1 MDINIIVS
9 NISWKFLK
17 GLLQF
22 FSMILIV
29 RSLDISEYG
38 WYVTAISSFELIA
51 MFCLPGA
58 IKIALRSSLADDGN
72 FQKLLGLRLVL
83 MPFLLLGFI
92 FIPDF
97 LAIYIL
103 IAVFADHISMF
114 ARVKLNHFRRY
125 FLFNCLDSLV
135 PLLLVIFISF
145 YVFVFEKNLTLEI
158 LVSAY
163 CLISLFSM
171 MLSIIT
177 AIKVSDFSIF
187 FQLPNLEL
195 ARQSL
200 YASGNGLISQSM
212 RRGAVVIAATFLS
225 VTEAAYV
232 NIALQFLTIFT
243 MIYSGFSLSLTRD
256 IYDTKIPIKSVVN
269 NYFKPLL
276 ILILLIIFCSIGL
289 FLYGEALVTLIFGI
303 KSLKAS
309 SIVFMTPLILLFQL
323 PQLILMSFFMRLKRE
338 FMILKLNIAS
348 IVIFIPISL
357 IFSTSIFNL
366 TLILIAFA
374 LFTSLIYITTM
385 MNIKQDNKNV

>member
-1 MDINIIVS
+1 
-9 NISWKFLK
+9 
-17 GLLQF
+17 
-22 FSMILIV
+22 
-29 RSLDISEYG
+29 
-38 WYVTAISSFELIA
+38 
-51 MFCLPGA
+51 
-58 IKIALRSSLADDGN
+58 
-72 FQKLLGLRLVL
+72 
-83 MPFLLLGFI
+83 
-92 FIPDF
+92 
-97 LAIYIL
+97 
-103 IAVFADHISMF
+103 
-114 ARVKLNHFRRY
+114 
-125 FLFNCLDSLV
+125 
-135 PLLLVIFISF
+135 
-145 YVFVFEKNLTLEI
+145 
-158 LVSAY
+158 
-163 CLISLFSM
+163 M

-303 KSLKAS
+303 KSIKAS

-323 PQLILMSFFMRLKRE
+323 PQLILMSFYEIKRE
-338 FMILKLNIAS
+338 LIILKLNIAS

-366 TLILIAFA
+366 ILILIAFA
-374 LFTSLIYITTM
+374 LFTSLIYVTTM
-385 MNIKQDNKNV
+385 MNINKDNKNV

>member
-38 WYVTAISSFELIA
+38 WYVMAISSFELIA
-51 MFCLPGA
+51 MFCLPGV
-58 IKIALRSSLADDGN
+58 IKIALRSSLANDGN
-72 FQKLLGLRLVL
+72 FQKLLGLRFVL
-83 MPFLLLGFI
+83 MPFLLFGFI
-92 FIPDF
+92 FVPDV

-114 ARVKLNHFRRY
+114 ARVKLNHYKRY
-125 FLFNCLDSLV
+125 FLFNFLESLV

-145 YVFVFEKNLTLEI
+145 YVFVFEQNFTLEI
-158 LVSAY
+158 LVFAY

-177 AIKVSDFSIF
+177 AIKVTDFSIF
-187 FQLPNLEL
+187 FQLPSLEL

-256 IYDTKIPIKSVVN
+256 IYDMKIPIKSVIN
-269 NYFKPLL
+269 NYSKPLL

-303 KSLKAS
+303 KSIKAS

-338 FMILKLNIAS
+338 LIILKLNISS

-366 TLILIAFA
+366 ILILIAFA
-374 LFTSLIYITTM
+374 LFTSLIYVTTM
-385 MNIKQDNKNV
+385 MNINKDN

>member
-125 FLFNCLDSLV
+125 F
-135 PLLLVIFISF
+135 
-145 YVFVFEKNLTLEI
+145 Y
-158 LVSAY
+158 
-163 CLISLFSM
+163 
-171 MLSIIT
+171 
-177 AIKVSDFSIF
+177 
-187 FQLPNLEL
+187 
-195 ARQSL
+195 
-200 YASGNGLISQSM
+200 
-212 RRGAVVIAATFLS
+212 
-225 VTEAAYV
+225 
-232 NIALQFLTIFT
+232 
-243 MIYSGFSLSLTRD
+243 
-256 IYDTKIPIKSVVN
+256 
-269 NYFKPLL
+269 
-276 ILILLIIFCSIGL
+276 
-289 FLYGEALVTLIFGI
+289 
-303 KSLKAS
+303 
-309 SIVFMTPLILLFQL
+309 
-323 PQLILMSFFMRLKRE
+323 
-338 FMILKLNIAS
+338 
-348 IVIFIPISL
+348 
-357 IFSTSIFNL
+357 
-366 TLILIAFA
+366 LIA
-374 LFTSLIYITTM
+374 
-385 MNIKQDNKNV
+385 